1 MKKKLFLLSICC
13 LLPINLVGCIKN
25 EPTIQASSSTT
36 DVDMN
41 DSLNGTGNES
51 SDVNVDVNS
60 EEDKITSS
68 DTMESDTINFIFDG
82 VPVKIKDSKGDDAE
96 AFISGG
102 TVYIPAT
109 AVGEAVGKA
118 VTYDGTS
125 KTLYIGTNPNIKNY
139 LFNVCPPTDGSYT
152 EYTGGKTFEMRGK
165 KYTNGFTLYSSG
177 YVIIPLEGEYSSIT
191 MKIGHIDGTL
201 LNPGSFTV
209 TLDGVSTGTVYEFNP
224 EDPVQD
230 VTISLNGALTLR
242 IDGNIDIH
250 RYGFAE
256 VELK

>member
-1 MKKKLFLLSICC
+1 
-13 LLPINLVGCIKN
+13 
-25 EPTIQASSSTT
+25 
-36 DVDMN
+36 MN

-165 KYTNGFTLYSSG
+165 KYKEVEVKKINIILSKNYIDFFSG
-177 YVIIPLEGEYSSIT
+177 LVIINTWQQFGNKKSVSQN
-191 MKIGHIDGTL
+191 KIW
-201 LNPGSFTV
+201 N
-209 TLDGVSTGTVYEFNP
+209 
-224 EDPVQD
+224 
-230 VTISLNGALTLR
+230 
-242 IDGNIDIH
+242 
-250 RYGFAE
+250 
-256 VELK
+256 